1 MAKQYNPDQHPVATH
16 HTPPIIDGAAML
28 ERPLAAIARK
38 ARSYRHPRT
47 HRHRAQGALL
57 QTSPHS
63 PRSRARRAPTDIPA
77 LTAIARKARSYRHPR
92 THRHRPHRTAGAGWG
107 VPQASCVPRSRLTG
121 AQRRMGAKA
130 SGARCER
137 DRDVGRHADET
148 FVGARLAR
156 DRGQGPFQQCLPSPS
171 GGWCMVGGG
180 WSIEPSQVPE

>member
-63 PRSRARRAPTDIPA
+63 PRSRARRAPADIPA
-77 LTAIARKARSYRHPR
+77 LTAIVPIVLRARVGEFRK
-92 THRHRPHRTAGAGWG
+92 
-107 VPQASCVPRSRLTG
+107 
-121 AQRRMGAKA
+121 RRAY
-130 SGARCER
+130 
-137 DRDVGRHADET
+137 
-148 FVGARLAR
+148 L
-156 DRGQGPFQQCLPSPS
+156 GPA
-171 GGWCMVGGG
+171 
-180 WSIEPSQVPE
+180 